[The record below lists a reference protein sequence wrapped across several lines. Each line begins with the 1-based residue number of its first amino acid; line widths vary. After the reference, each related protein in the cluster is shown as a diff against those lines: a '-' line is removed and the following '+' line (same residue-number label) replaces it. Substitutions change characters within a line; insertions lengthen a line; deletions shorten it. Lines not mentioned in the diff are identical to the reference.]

1 MKIRIDV
8 TDDDIRRG
16 TPQSGN
22 GCAVYTTV
30 KRAGLDVVNVTQSR
44 ITLRND
50 ARTHEPSEEVRHW
63 IRAYDSGGKDNGK
76 CQPFTFEFDSEE
88 DA

>member
-22 GCAVYTTV
+22 GCAVYTAV
-30 KRAGLDVVNVTQSR
+30 KRAGLDVVNVTREPAASSKTDRRIGIDLPETKGSTKSR
-44 ITLRND
+44 AATKWSRLI
-50 ARTHEPSEEVRHW
+50 
-63 IRAYDSGGKDNGK
+63 
-76 CQPFTFEFDSEE
+76 
-88 DA
+88 